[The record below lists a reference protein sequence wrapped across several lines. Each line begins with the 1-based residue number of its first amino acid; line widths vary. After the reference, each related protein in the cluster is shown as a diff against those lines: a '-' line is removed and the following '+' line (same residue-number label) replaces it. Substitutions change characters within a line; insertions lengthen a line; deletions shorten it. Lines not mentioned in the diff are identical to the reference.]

1 MKIRRIA
8 LAALAMAS
16 FGAHAALTTYA
27 PWDNFFPNSQGL
39 DGVKFNVVSANGI
52 TVAMG
57 AHAYKNGVNLP
68 NDGTSTFYAQS
79 GLFAENPVKNFANW
93 SFDFAVDMSQSNCTG
108 CTVGLLVDKVPT
120 VLNNFFDIFFEL
132 NGQIS
137 PTAASGLNSWNMEMP
152 FITAFYNFDPFSPSS
167 TDFLLQV
174 RDANGGVLVQ
184 SGITVNVP
192 EPGSLALL
200 GLGLAGL
207 AASRRKRSV

>member
-1 MKIRRIA
+1 
-8 LAALAMAS
+8 MAS
-16 FGAHAALTTYA
+16 FGAQAALSPYA
-27 PWDNFFPNSQGL
+27 QWDNFFPDAQGL

-68 NDGTSTFYAQS
+68 NDGSSTFYAQS
-79 GLFAENPVKNFANW
+79 GLFAENPVKNYANW

-108 CTVGLLVDKVPT
+108 CTVGLLVDKDPT
-120 VLNNFFDIFFEL
+120 VLNSFFDVFFEL
-132 NGQIS
+132 NNHI
-137 PTAASGLNSWNMEMP
+137 PPPATSGLNSWNMEMP
-152 FITAFYNFDPFSPSS
+152 FLTNFYDFDPFSASS

-174 RDANGGVLVQ
+174 RDANGEVLVQ

>member
-108 CTVGLLVDKVPT
+108 CTVGLLVDKDPT
-120 VLNNFFDIFFEL
+120 VLSNFFDIFFEL
-132 NGQIS
+132 NSQVS
-137 PTAASGLNSWNMEMP
+137 PPAASGLNSWNMEMP
-152 FITAFYNFDPFSPSS
+152 FITAFYNFDPFSASS
-167 TDFLLQV
+167 TDFLLQI